1 MTNVTV
7 PLSESLLEFV
17 DQQVEEHKADSRA
30 GFIRRL
36 IAEKQEYD
44 LLEAHL
50 EAVQEYRSGK
60 TLKGDLRTYIS
71 KKK

>member
-7 PLSESLLEFV
+7 PLPESLLAFV
-17 DQQVEEHKADSRA
+17 DQQVSEYRADSRA

-36 IAEKQEYD
+36 IAEKIETD

-50 EAVQEYRSGK
+50 AAVREHKAGT
-60 TLKGDLRTYIS
+60 TLKGSLRDLVLAR
-71 KKK
+71 

>member
-17 DQQVEEHKADSRA
+17 DRQVDEHKADSRA

-36 IAEKQEYD
+36 IAEKLEAD
-44 LLEAHL
+44 ILEAHL
-50 EAVQEYRSGK
+50 EAVKEYREGK
-60 TLKGDLRTYIS
+60 TLKGDLRDYIGRR
-71 KKK
+71 

>member
-7 PLSESLLEFV
+7 PLTESLLEFV
-17 DQQVEEHKADSRA
+17 DRQVEGHHADSRA

-36 IAEKQEYD
+36 IAERLEND

-50 EAVQEYRSGK
+50 DAVKEYRSGK
-60 TLKGDLRTYIS
+60 TLKGNLQDYAR
-71 KKK
+71 KR

>member
-17 DQQVEEHKADSRA
+17 DRQVDEHKADSRA

-36 IAEKQEYD
+36 IAEKREND

-50 EAVQEYRSGK
+50 EAVKEYRQGK
-60 TLKGDLRTYIS
+60 TIKGNLRDYVT
-71 KKK
+71 KK

>member
-17 DQQVEEHKADSRA
+17 DRQVDEHKADSRA

-36 IAEKQEYD
+36 IAEKLEND
-44 LLEAHL
+44 ILEAHL
-50 EAVQEYRSGK
+50 EAQDEYQKG
-60 TLKGDLRTYIS
+60 TLYVGSLRKFM

>member
-17 DQQVEEHKADSRA
+17 DRQVEEHRADSRA

-36 IAEKQEYD
+36 IAEKREAE

-50 EAVQEYRSGK
+50 AAVREYRERK
-60 TLKGDLRTYIS
+60 TLKGNLKDYSRRR
-71 KKK
+71 

>member
-17 DQQVEEHKADSRA
+17 DRQVDEHKADSRA

-36 IAEKQEYD
+36 IAEKLEND
-44 LLEAHL
+44 ILEAHF
-50 EAVQEYRSGK
+50 EAVEEYRKG
-60 TLKGDLRTYIS
+60 TLYTGSLRKFMR
-71 KKK
+71 KK

>member
-7 PLSESLLEFV
+7 PLPESLLEFV
-17 DQQVEEHKADSRA
+17 DRQVGEHKADSRA

-36 IAEKQEYD
+36 IAEKLEHD

-50 EAVQEYRSGK
+50 DAVKEYREGK
-60 TLKGDLRTYIS
+60 TLKGDLRDYA
-71 KKK
+71 

>member
-17 DQQVEEHKADSRA
+17 DAQVDEHKADSRA

-36 IAEKQEYD
+36 IAERREND
-44 LLEAHL
+44 LLEAHI
-50 EAVQEYRSGK
+50 EATKEFKQRK
-60 TLKGDLRTYIS
+60 TLKGNLRDYVAR
-71 KKK
+71 K

>member
-17 DQQVEEHKADSRA
+17 DQQVDEYKADSRA

-36 IAEKQEYD
+36 IAEK
-44 LLEAHL
+44 LEDAILNAHL
-50 EAVQEYRSGK
+50 DALQAHKQGK
-60 TLKGDLRTYIS
+60 TLKGNLRDFR
-71 KKK
+71 KK

>member
-17 DQQVEEHKADSRA
+17 DRQVEDHKADSRA

-36 IAEKQEYD
+36 IAERCEHD
-44 LLEAHL
+44 VLEAHL
-50 EAVQEYRSGK
+50 EAVKEFRQGK
-60 TLKGDLRTYIS
+60 TMKGDLRDYRNVR
-71 KKK
+71 

>member
-17 DQQVEEHKADSRA
+17 DRQVDEHKADSRA

-36 IAEKQEYD
+36 IAEKRESDILQ
-44 LLEAHL
+44 AHL
-50 EAVQEYRSGK
+50 EAMSEYKQKK
-60 TLKGDLRTYIS
+60 TLKGNLRNYLPR
-71 KKK
+71 K

>member
-17 DQQVEEHKADSRA
+17 DRQVDEHKADSRA

-36 IAEKQEYD
+36 IAEKREHD
-44 LLEAHL
+44 ILEAHL
-50 EAVQEYRSGK
+50 EAMGEYRRGK
-60 TLKGDLRTYIS
+60 TLKGNLRRYVS
-71 KKK
+71 KK

>member
-17 DQQVEEHKADSRA
+17 DRQVDEHKADSRA

-36 IAEKQEYD
+36 IASQLEDEI
-44 LLEAHL
+44 LEAHL
-50 EAVQEYRSGK
+50 EAVEAYRQGK
-60 TLKGDLRTYIS
+60 TLKGNLRDYR
-71 KKK
+71 KK

>member
-7 PLSESLLEFV
+7 PLPESLLEFV
-17 DQQVEEHKADSRA
+17 DRQVEEHKADSRA

-36 IAEKQEYD
+36 IAEKREND

-50 EAVQEYRSGK
+50 EAMNEYRQDK
-60 TLKGDLRTYIS
+60 TLKGNLRNYRI
-71 KKK
+71 KK

>member
-17 DQQVEEHKADSRA
+17 DRQVDEHKADSRA

-36 IAEKQEYD
+36 IAEKREHD
-44 LLEAHL
+44 TLEAHL
-50 EAVQEYRSGK
+50 EAMKEYKSGK
-60 TLKGDLRTYIS
+60 TLKGNLRDYIAA
-71 KKK
+71 K